1 MENKGMKLSEKIQR
15 LLESNQTSYSINK
28 YTGVPTGN
36 IDLLRKG
43 ERKIKNLHLGVA
55 ERLGKYYDNNFK
67 FLGEKDMTIK
77 FIKDNPEEYTLEV
90 DNDKYGKLL
99 FDEDQN
105 AWVLFPDDIY
115 DGVTYFRSLDETKES
130 IEDDLISAQV

>member
-1 MENKGMKLSEKIQR
+1 MENKQMELSEKIQR

-28 YTGVPTGN
+28 YSGVPTGN

-67 FLGEKDMTIK
+67 FLGEKDMKIK

-105 AWVLFPDDIY
+105 AWVLFPSDIY

>member
-1 MENKGMKLSEKIQR
+1 MKLSEKIQR

-28 YTGVPTGN
+28 YTNVPTGN

-55 ERLGKYYDNNFK
+55 ERLGEYYDNNFK
-67 FLGEKDMTIK
+67 FLGEKDMKIK

>member
-1 MENKGMKLSEKIQR
+1 MKLSEKIQR

-43 ERKIKNLHLGVA
+43 ERKIKNLHLDVA
-55 ERLGKYYDNNFK
+55 EKLGKYYDNNFK

-115 DGVTYFRSLDETKES
+115 DGVTYFHSLDETKES